1 MRPQEGAMDI
11 NKGIRAIIR
20 SRLSFM
26 LLFSLP
32 LILASLF
39 YIQQKIDIKRGR
51 FQQVERF
58 MFLPK
63 GEYLKAAALGYDHLA
78 ADIIWLRAI
87 QVIGEKRIS
96 AEGYNWIYHALDVI
110 TTLDPKFHYAYQV
123 GGVVLATLGKKID
136 LSNALLEKGLKENP
150 DVWQIPFYLGF
161 NHFFY
166 MDDYKKAAEFMTIT
180 SRLPGRPFY
189 IPQLAATL
197 YVEQGNPEVALEFLE
212 RAYKETEDERI
223 KKEIENKTR
232 EVIVERDILFLESGV
247 KRYIGTYKKDP
258 ETLDDLVKGGIINI
272 IPKEPFGGYYY
283 IVKETMEVK
292 SSVKKE
298 RIRLH
303 NAGK

>member
-1 MRPQEGAMDI
+1 
-11 NKGIRAIIR
+11 
-20 SRLSFM
+20 M

-51 FQQVERF
+51 FQQVEKF

-63 GEYLKAAALGYDHLA
+63 GEYLKAAVLGYDQLA
-78 ADIIWLRAI
+78 ADIIWLQAI

-96 AEGYNWIYHALDVI
+96 AEGYNWIYHALDVV
-110 TTLDPKFHYAYQV
+110 TTLDPKFDYAYQV
-123 GGVVLATLGKKID
+123 GGIVLSTLGNKID
-136 LSNALLEKGLKENP
+136 LSNAILEKGLKENP

-166 MDDYKKAAEFMTIT
+166 MDDYKKAADYMTIA
-180 SRLPGRPFY
+180 SGLPGRPFY

-197 YVEQGNPEVALEFLE
+197 YVEEGSPEVALEFLE

-232 EVIVERDILFLESGV
+232 EVMVARDIIFLEGGV
-247 KRYIGTYKKDP
+247 KRYIEVYKKNP
-258 ETLDDLVKGGIINI
+258 ESLEDLVTGKIIDM

-283 IVKETMEVK
+283 IDKENDEIK
-292 SSVKKE
+292 SSMKKE
-298 RIRLH
+298 RMRLH
-303 NAGK
+303 GKPKER

>member
-1 MRPQEGAMDI
+1 
-11 NKGIRAIIR
+11 
-20 SRLSFM
+20 
-26 LLFSLP
+26 
-32 LILASLF
+32 
-39 YIQQKIDIKRGR
+39 
-51 FQQVERF
+51 

-63 GEYLKAAALGYDHLA
+63 GEYLRTAALGYDQLV
-78 ADIIWLRAI
+78 ADIIWLQAI
-87 QVIGEKRIS
+87 QVIGDKRIS
-96 AEGYNWIYHALDVI
+96 EEGYNWIYHALDVI
-110 TTLDPKFHYAYQV
+110 TTLDPKFDYAYQV
-123 GGVVLATLGKKID
+123 GGVILSALGKKID

-166 MDDYKKAAEFMTIT
+166 MDDYKKAAEYMTIV

-303 NAGK
+303 SAGK